1 MATLNKDIKMKI
13 TTISTSL
20 LFTLVILLSGCVSPK
35 FTGSAIPENI
45 LTAKPQVLVIN
56 DAETRD
62 GFQHAVEGWLDSEE
76 IRYVVKPEGVEHDP
90 QQLTIEYVGYWSW
103 DLALFLSRA
112 EIEAFY
118 QGQRVSKITY
128 NAPSTLHTAKFG
140 DADERIKLML
150 DVMFA
155 NKSLQEATDKL

>member
-1 MATLNKDIKMKI
+1 MATLNKDIKMNKLFPSI
-13 TTISTSL
+13 IVFTSL
-20 LFTLVILLSGCVSPK
+20 ILSGCVSPK

-76 IRYVVKPEGVEHDP
+76 IQYVVKPEGVEHDP

-140 DADERIKLML
+140 DAEERIKLML

-155 NKSLQEATDKL
+155 HKSLEEATDKL